1 MKRFLLAA
9 SIAIAAA
16 AGGGTGGVASAADL
30 GPQPYYSS
38 PRPSAPHIFNWAG
51 FYVGGNLGYEWGSV
65 SNGTPSPDGV
75 AGGVQGGYNWQDSQ
89 IVYGIEG
96 DLNLSDANDTF
107 APYKFSNP
115 WFGTV
120 RGRLGYA
127 FQQYNVLA
135 YATGGLAFGDLVA
148 TATATGIDETKT
160 QVGWTLGAGAEYG
173 FSANWSAKV
182 EYLYIDLGDRTFATT
197 GVSNGLSASLLRFG
211 VNYHF

>member
-9 SIAIAAA
+9 GIAIATAA
-16 AGGGTGGVASAADL
+16 GGVASAADL

-38 PRPSAPHIFNWAG
+38 PSPSTPRIFNWAG
-51 FYVGGNLGYEWGSV
+51 FYVGANIGYEWGSV
-65 SNGTPSPDGV
+65 SNGAQSPDGV
-75 AGGVQGGYNWQDSQ
+75 AGGVQGGYNWQNSQ
-89 IVYGIEG
+89 FVYGIEG
-96 DLNLSDANDTF
+96 DINLSDANDTF
-107 APYKFSNP
+107 APYKFANP

-120 RGRLGYA
+120 RARLGYA

-160 QVGWTLGAGAEYG
+160 EVGWAIGAGAEYG
-173 FSANWSAKV
+173 FNANWSAKV

-197 GVSNGLSASLLRFG
+197 GVDNGLSASLLRFG